1 MRLVTATL
9 LVLASLAWLAQGYRI
24 LSINASPSRS
34 HVIVQEALAKE
45 LARRGHQVTM
55 VSPYP
60 AKPLENYRQIV
71 VPLDSYWKAT
81 MAKFMEDQ
89 SKMALFKNMPKMNEI
104 MLDAANNTIN
114 HPEVQRI
121 IQEEPFDLF
130 ITGLMSDFVLGV
142 AYQLGVPSVVVCP
155 NAAMEMVNSMVGNP
169 APLATVPNPMVG
181 VTNAMTFTNRLKN
194 LLGKVIESGFTW
206 YMQTSSEQYYYSNFP
221 RDQFPS
227 YDEVRRNVSLVLIN
241 QYFTKTA
248 ARPYVQAMVEVGG
261 LQIKPV
267 PDPLPA
273 DLQEWLDEAR
283 DGVIFFSMGTNL
295 QSSTI
300 PAEKLQALVST
311 FGKLKQ
317 RIIWKWDS
325 KDIPNKP
332 ANILLRSW
340 LPQDDILAHK
350 NVRLFITHGGLG
362 GIAEAQYHGVPLVGM
377 PMFGD
382 QPHNMERVKDE
393 GWALVVPFAELTEP
407 VLTDAVNEVL
417 HNSSY
422 AKKVR
427 ELSELY
433 RDRPLSAMDTAVFW
447 TEYVIRH
454 KGARHMRYS
463 GVDLNFVQLNMLDVW
478 AFLGI
483 VVLVSVKV
491 TMWMCLKC
499 CGKRN
504 SKYKMN

>member
-1 MRLVTATL
+1 MRLTVTL
-9 LVLASLAWLAQGYRI
+9 LVLIALALSVQGYRI

-60 AKPLENYRQIV
+60 AGKPLENYRQIV

-89 SKMALFKNMPKMNEI
+89 SKLALFKNMPKMNQI
-104 MLDAANNTIN
+104 MQDAANNTIN

-121 IQEEPFDLF
+121 IREESFDLL
-130 ITGLMSDFVLGV
+130 ITGMMSDFVLGV
-142 AYQLGVPSVVVCP
+142 AFQLGVPSVVVCP

-181 VTNAMTFTNRLKN
+181 VTNTMTFTDRLKN
-194 LLGKVIESGFTW
+194 VLGKAIEGGFAW
-206 YMQTSSEQYYYSNFP
+206 YMKTSSEQYYNSNFP

-241 QYFTKTA
+241 QYFTKTV

-267 PDPLPA
+267 PDPLPS
-273 DLQEWLDEAR
+273 DLQEWLDGAT

-300 PAEKLQALVST
+300 PAEKLQALVAT

-317 RIIWKWDS
+317 RVIWKWDS
-325 KDIPNKP
+325 EDIPNKP
-332 ANILLRSW
+332 TNILLKSW
-340 LPQDDILAHK
+340 LPQDDILAHE

-382 QPHNMERVKDE
+382 QPFNLERVREE
-393 GWALVVPFAELTEP
+393 GWAVVVPFADLTEQA
-407 VLTDAVNEVL
+407 LTDAVIEVL
-417 HNSSY
+417 HNPSY
-422 AKKVR
+422 SQKVK
-427 ELSELY
+427 ELSTLY

-463 GVDLNFVQLNMLDVW
+463 GVDLNFIQLNMLDVW
-478 AFLGI
+478 AFLSV
-483 VVLVSVKV
+483 VVLVGVKA
-491 TMWMCLKC
+491 TLWTCSKC
-499 CGKRN
+499 CGKR
-504 SKYKMN
+504 SAKYKMN